1 MKNFRIIALLLA
13 ILTLPT
19 VGCGQ
24 GSNDTNDTSAEGT
37 NTTTVKE
44 NSHAD
49 DVPELNF
56 DGAEFRTIEQA
67 SIYLPFGLEES
78 DRDVVSDAIWTR
90 QKEAEERFNVVIV
103 PSVLQQYDELSKT
116 ITKSVMSGSDEF
128 DLVFGQ
134 MYQTASDAQQG
145 IFCDWNEM
153 PYVNFSNPWYVK
165 SINKA
170 AVGDKLYM
178 IESELSITYFQQ
190 TWMMLYNKTKAEQ
203 MQDFPDLYETVA
215 AGKWT
220 LDELNRLCADT
231 YNDINGNSERDDE
244 DFYGFA
250 GTPGN
255 CLLGAFVYGTDSKI
269 VELNED
275 FTISTYIDSEQ
286 TVDVLTKL
294 SKLFYKNEGTLLCQD
309 ATSKVR
315 KELFPKSR
323 VLFEAMQVNDLVN
336 PDFNMRNMADEFGVL
351 PLPKYDKAQE
361 EYRTVVDGGASVM
374 VVPTTAK
381 NLEMIGALTEAMSA
395 YSYSDVI
402 PVYIGVAIE
411 QKGTRDDESIKML
424 REILD
429 SRVIDFAYLYNG
441 WDGWVT
447 KLSKIIRDENTVV
460 STIKSQ
466 FEAVTAHYES
476 VIDFLT
482 E

>member
-1 MKNFRIIALLLA
+1 M
-13 ILTLPT
+13 
-19 VGCGQ
+19 
-24 GSNDTNDTSAEGT
+24 
-37 NTTTVKE
+37 
-44 NSHAD
+44 
-49 DVPELNF
+49 
-56 DGAEFRTIEQA
+56 
-67 SIYLPFGLEES
+67 
-78 DRDVVSDAIWTR
+78 
-90 QKEAEERFNVVIV
+90 
-103 PSVLQQYDELSKT
+103 
-116 ITKSVMSGSDEF
+116 
-128 DLVFGQ
+128 
-134 MYQTASDAQQG
+134 
-145 IFCDWNEM
+145 
-153 PYVNFSNPWYVK
+153 
-165 SINKA
+165 
-170 AVGDKLYM
+170 
-178 IESELSITYFQQ
+178 
-190 TWMMLYNKTKAEQ
+190 
-203 MQDFPDLYETVA
+203 
-215 AGKWT
+215 
-220 LDELNRLCADT
+220 
-231 YNDINGNSERDDE
+231 
-244 DFYGFA
+244 
-250 GTPGN
+250 
-255 CLLGAFVYGTDSKI
+255 GAFVYGTDSKI

-275 FTISTYIDSEQ
+275 FTISTYIESEQ

-294 SKLFYKNEGTLLCQD
+294 SKLFYKNKGTLLCQD

-351 PLPKYDKAQE
+351 PLPKYDEAQE

-374 VVPTTAK
+374 VVPMTAK
-381 NLEMIGALTEAMSA
+381 NLEMIGSLTEAMSA

-411 QKGTRDDESIKML
+411 QKGTRDEESIKML

-447 KLSKIIRDENTVV
+447 KLSKIICDENTVV